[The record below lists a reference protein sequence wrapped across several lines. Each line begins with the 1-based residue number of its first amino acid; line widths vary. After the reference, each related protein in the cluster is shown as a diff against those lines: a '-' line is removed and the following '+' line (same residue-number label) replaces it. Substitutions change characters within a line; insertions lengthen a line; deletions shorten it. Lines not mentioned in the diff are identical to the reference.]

1 MKLLISHAPRVN
13 PPRWPVLVLLIV
25 ALGELQGVSAY
36 DFSGCCGSKLQHWF
50 DFSDSSVYGTSA
62 QSTISSFSDKLGNSA
77 SHTILGNV
85 EYVPDV
91 QNGLGAMFIDRNT
104 WGCLKFSTSASF
116 RNPEVIMAYQVTCA
130 KDCGKESGVTFGDTN
145 NGYGFGTYQQE
156 VDYIGQSQSS
166 GAMYTS
172 IYAPYRSWHVADA
185 YYGEN
190 APDGFF
196 MIDGDESSK
205 DTYGISGK
213 YSTQSLSSVALGGY
227 PDHGPMTHF
236 TEQYIGE
243 VLIFDEGLTDEE
255 RETVTCELMRKW
267 TKPEPFADKAAL
279 KTAVDS
285 CLNATNGDPTGV
297 ACCSRPNVDCGV
309 AGKCFEMAEWD
320 VSQVTDMSNLFLSK
334 AEVNANI
341 SAWDVSSVTNMGY
354 MFNGA
359 SKFNQDIGSWNTS
372 QVTNMGGI
380 FYDAAAFNQDIS
392 LWDTSQVTVMEY
404 MFNGAPFNQDIG
416 SWDTSKVTVTA
427 YMFENAPAF
436 NRNITGWS
444 TPLLTT
450 SVSMFNGATAWLAG
464 FNRVDGSTSTD
475 GPPSAWVSASSPS
488 PSPASSSPSNS
499 SNSSS
504 ASNSSNSSNSSSAN
518 NSSNSSSSLPPPPP
532 ISPPTPEPPVPGLI
546 QDDDDGAVS
555 VKGASRLA
563 LICALV
569 TIALV
574 L

>member
-392 LWDTSQVTVMEY
+392 LWDTSQVTAMGY

-450 SVSMFNGATAWLAG
+450 SVGMFNGATAWLAG

-504 ASNSSNSSNSSSAN
+504 ASNSSNSS
-518 NSSNSSSSLPPPPP
+518 SSLPPPPP

>member
-1 MKLLISHAPRVN
+1 
-13 PPRWPVLVLLIV
+13 
-25 ALGELQGVSAY
+25 
-36 DFSGCCGSKLQHWF
+36 
-50 DFSDSSVYGTSA
+50 
-62 QSTISSFSDKLGNSA
+62 
-77 SHTILGNV
+77 
-85 EYVPDV
+85 
-91 QNGLGAMFIDRNT
+91 
-104 WGCLKFSTSASF
+104 
-116 RNPEVIMAYQVTCA
+116 
-130 KDCGKESGVTFGDTN
+130 
-145 NGYGFGTYQQE
+145 
-156 VDYIGQSQSS
+156 
-166 GAMYTS
+166 
-172 IYAPYRSWHVADA
+172 
-185 YYGEN
+185 
-190 APDGFF
+190 
-196 MIDGDESSK
+196 
-205 DTYGISGK
+205 
-213 YSTQSLSSVALGGY
+213 
-227 PDHGPMTHF
+227 MTHF

-279 KTAVDS
+279 KTAVDN
-285 CLNATNGDPTGV
+285 CTAVDPTGL
-297 ACCSRPNVDCGV
+297 ACCSQGADCGV
-309 AGKCFEMAEWD
+309 AGKCFKMAEWD
-320 VSQVTDMSNLFLSK
+320 VSQVTSMYGLFASK
-334 AEVNANI
+334 AEFNANI

-354 MFNGA
+354 MFSFA

-372 QVTNMGGI
+372 QVTYMGGI

-392 LWDTSQVTVMEY
+392 LWDTSQVAGMEY

-416 SWDTSKVTVTA
+416 SWDTSKVTGTA

-444 TPLLTT
+444 TPLLTPLYST
-450 SVSMFNGATAWLAG
+450 GMFNGATAWLAG

-488 PSPASSSPSNS
+488 PSPASSSP
-499 SNSSS
+499 
-504 ASNSSNSSNSSSAN
+504 SNSSNSSNSSSAN

>member
-25 ALGELQGVSAY
+25 ALGESQGVSAY

-116 RNPEVIMAYQVTCA
+116 RNPEVIMAYRVTCA

-297 ACCSRPNVDCGV
+297 ACCSRPNVDCGA
-309 AGKCFEMAEWD
+309 AGTLEMPEWD
-320 VSQVTDMSNLFLSK
+320 VSLVTDMQALFAGKADFNGNLSRWDVGSVRNMRDMFYMAPKFVGGDLSSWNTSK
-334 AEVNANI
+334 VTTMRAMFNGGMGGMFNGDV
-341 SAWDVSSVTNMGY
+341 STWDVSSVTDMMY
-354 MFNGA
+354 MFQGA
-359 SKFNQDIGSWNTS
+359 TSFNRDISSWNTS
-372 QVTNMGGI
+372 KVTDMR
-380 FYDAAAFNQDIS
+380 
-392 LWDTSQVTVMEY
+392 Y
-404 MFNGAPFNQDIG
+404 MFKETTAFYQD
-416 SWDTSKVTVTA
+416 
-427 YMFENAPAF
+427 
-436 NRNITGWS
+436 ITGWS
-444 TPLLTT
+444 DASLTT
-450 SVSMFNGATAWLAG
+450 EMFNGATAWLD
-464 FNRVDGSTSTD
+464 RIQRRDGTGTSTD
-475 GPPSAWVSASSPS
+475 GPISDWVHKPCLIDERVQSGWCVPCEYNHVNAQGDDPAASVDTACDELTCCQSKMKRVGM
-488 PSPASSSPSNS
+488 
-499 SNSSS
+499 
-504 ASNSSNSSNSSSAN
+504 
-518 NSSNSSSSLPPPPP
+518 
-532 ISPPTPEPPVPGLI
+532 II
-546 QDDDDGAVS
+546 
-555 VKGASRLA
+555 KRK
-563 LICALV
+563 
-569 TIALV
+569 
-574 L
+574 

>member
-1 MKLLISHAPRVN
+1 MISHAPRVN
-13 PPRWPVLVLLIV
+13 PPRWPVLVLLFA

-36 DFSGCCGSKLQHWF
+36 DFSGCCGSKLKHWF
-50 DFSDSSVYGTSA
+50 DFSDTSVYGTSA
-62 QSTISSFSDKLGNSA
+62 ASTVSSFSDKLGNSA
-77 SHTILGNV
+77 SHMILGNV
-85 EYVPDV
+85 EYVPNV

-116 RNPEVIMAYQVTCA
+116 RNPEVIMAYRVTCA

-320 VSQVTDMSNLFLSK
+320 VSQVTRYV
-334 AEVNANI
+334 A
-341 SAWDVSSVTNMGY
+341 DVRGQGSVQRGY
-354 MFNGA
+354 
-359 SKFNQDIGSWNTS
+359 
-372 QVTNMGGI
+372 
-380 FYDAAAFNQDIS
+380 
-392 LWDTSQVTVMEY
+392 L
-404 MFNGAPFNQDIG
+404 
-416 SWDTSKVTVTA
+416 
-427 YMFENAPAF
+427 
-436 NRNITGWS
+436 
-444 TPLLTT
+444 
-450 SVSMFNGATAWLAG
+450 
-464 FNRVDGSTSTD
+464 
-475 GPPSAWVSASSPS
+475 
-488 PSPASSSPSNS
+488 
-499 SNSSS
+499 
-504 ASNSSNSSNSSSAN
+504 
-518 NSSNSSSSLPPPPP
+518 
-532 ISPPTPEPPVPGLI
+532 GLERELG
-546 QDDDDGAVS
+546 QQYGRDV
-555 VKGASRLA
+555 
-563 LICALV
+563 
-569 TIALV
+569 
-574 L
+574 

>member
-1 MKLLISHAPRVN
+1 
-13 PPRWPVLVLLIV
+13 
-25 ALGELQGVSAY
+25 
-36 DFSGCCGSKLQHWF
+36 
-50 DFSDSSVYGTSA
+50 
-62 QSTISSFSDKLGNSA
+62 
-77 SHTILGNV
+77 
-85 EYVPDV
+85 
-91 QNGLGAMFIDRNT
+91 
-104 WGCLKFSTSASF
+104 
-116 RNPEVIMAYQVTCA
+116 
-130 KDCGKESGVTFGDTN
+130 
-145 NGYGFGTYQQE
+145 
-156 VDYIGQSQSS
+156 
-166 GAMYTS
+166 
-172 IYAPYRSWHVADA
+172 
-185 YYGEN
+185 
-190 APDGFF
+190 

-297 ACCSRPNVDCGV
+297 TCCSRPNVDCGV

-392 LWDTSQVTVMEY
+392 LWDTSQVTAMGY

-416 SWDTSKVTVTA
+416 SWDTSKGTVTA

-450 SVSMFNGATAWLAG
+450 SVGMFNGATAWLAG

-488 PSPASSSPSNS
+488 PSPASSSP
-499 SNSSS
+499 
-504 ASNSSNSSNSSSAN
+504 SNSSNSSSAN

>member
-392 LWDTSQVTVMEY
+392 LWDTSQVTAMGY

-450 SVSMFNGATAWLAG
+450 SVGMFNGATAWLAG

>member
-372 QVTNMGGI
+372 QVTTWG
-380 FYDAAAFNQDIS
+380 AFS
-392 LWDTSQVTVMEY
+392 M
-404 MFNGAPFNQDIG
+404 
-416 SWDTSKVTVTA
+416 
-427 YMFENAPAF
+427 
-436 NRNITGWS
+436 
-444 TPLLTT
+444 TPLRSTKI
-450 SVSMFNGATAWLAG
+450 SVCGIPLRSQPWGTCSMAL
-464 FNRVDGSTSTD
+464 RSIR
-475 GPPSAWVSASSPS
+475 
-488 PSPASSSPSNS
+488 
-499 SNSSS
+499 
-504 ASNSSNSSNSSSAN
+504 
-518 NSSNSSSSLPPPPP
+518 
-532 ISPPTPEPPVPGLI
+532 ISDRGIP
-546 QDDDDGAVS
+546 QR
-555 VKGASRLA
+555 SR
-563 LICALV
+563 
-569 TIALV
+569 
-574 L
+574 

>member
-392 LWDTSQVTVMEY
+392 LWDTSQVTAMGY

-450 SVSMFNGATAWLAG
+450 SVGMFNGATAWLAG

-504 ASNSSNSSNSSSAN
+504 ASNSSNSSSAN